1 MLILKE
7 QMNRKNRIFKR
18 LIASKRKVKEQN
30 QSHLNGSFPV
40 VNS

>member
-30 QSHLNGSFPV
+30 HSRISMEVFP
-40 VNS
+40 